1 MPWLRDRL
9 HRWLQWPHLTAD
21 IQTLTADIQ
30 TLRNRVDFLERIVMQ
45 RDEPEGSVRDTED
58 RRHGGHWPDAHLGA
72 Q

>member
-1 MPWLRDRL
+1 MPWLRNSVY
-9 HRWLQWPHLTAD
+9 RWLQWPHLTA
-21 IQTLTADIQ
+21 AIQ

>member
-1 MPWLRDRL
+1 MPWLRDRVY
-9 HRWLQWPHLTAD
+9 RWLQWPH
-21 IQTLTADIQ
+21 LTADIQ